1 MKTTIKFTQS
11 PAIALIDKERR
22 RQVETEGY
30 TLASDVE
37 CHDDGELALA
47 AACYAIPS
55 DKRTLMDF
63 FKVWP
68 WAKVWWKPSTGDRK
82 REIIKA
88 GALLVSEWD
97 RLDAV
102 EQLNKEN
109 K

>member
-22 RQVETEGY
+22 RQQIEEGY
-30 TLASDVE
+30 TIQSDMA
-37 CHDDGELALA
+37 CHRDGELAMA
-47 AACYAIPS
+47 AAYYALPS
-55 DKRTLMDF
+55 DVASRVKI
-63 FKVWP
+63 WP
-68 WAKVWWKPSTGDRK
+68 WSQEWYKPTPNDRK